1 MKTSGRNS
9 AYLTPL
15 LFLFVTLYLLSPLEA
30 LGETPPRFTLEMGSP
45 QKFSLIVGK
54 SMIVKTNESIKR
66 ASIGAPEIADALV
79 LTASR
84 FPSSARLLE

>member
-1 MKTSGRNS
+1 MKTFGRNS
-9 AYLTPL
+9 GNLTPL
-15 LFLFVTLYLLSPLEA
+15 LFLFITLNLLFPFRA
-30 LGETPPRFTLEMGSP
+30 LGETPPRFTLEIGSP

-79 LTASR
+79 LTAR
-84 FPSSARLLE
+84 QPMGFGQ